1 VYLVQREVAERIV
14 AEPGSKEYGALS
26 VNVQAVAKARLL
38 FRVAPGAFQP
48 PPKVDSAVVRIEPRP
63 DPVID
68 ARHESAYRRFVQ
80 DAFGMRRKQ
89 MRRVL
94 RSLWS
99 VSAEEADTL
108 LTAAGVDPSARP
120 ETLSPERFAALVLAR
135 PSSASA

>member
-1 VYLVQREVAERIV
+1 
-14 AEPGSKEYGALS
+14 
-26 VNVQAVAKARLL
+26 
-38 FRVAPGAFQP
+38 
-48 PPKVDSAVVRIEPRP
+48 
-63 DPVID
+63 
-68 ARHESAYRRFVQ
+68 
-80 DAFGMRRKQ
+80 